1 MRARLGQARLPGAV
15 VTVGASLERAH
26 VTSTVVDGG
35 LLSDSGLHARHKAA
49 MKIVKR
55 GIEDDPELLL
65 SYVVWPTELIEV
77 KLEQAARSG
86 LAIRTH
92 LWR

>member
-1 MRARLGQARLPGAV
+1 VVSVGTSLGQAHIP
-15 VTVGASLERAH
+15 
-26 VTSTVVDGG
+26 STPLDRR

-86 LAIRTH
+86 LVIRTH